1 MYFLYKTLTWLAL
14 AGAPFYAA
22 GSLLR
27 HPRGWRVVSER
38 LGLPAQVLVE
48 RGRGGIWIQAA
59 SVGELQIASL
69 LARRLENHGQ
79 VAAPIN
85 ISVTTTSARRLLLQ
99 APPATGAA
107 FTFPLDLPPVVA
119 RVVRRLR
126 PALFVAVETEI
137 WPNLF
142 HRLRCQAV
150 PIALVN
156 GRISDRGLQRYRL
169 FPGLMGHALGA
180 VHLVCA
186 RTQEDARRFSELGVP
201 AARIQVTGDLK
212 MDRPAPQAAAV
223 AAELQPWLTG
233 RRVLVAGSTHAGE
246 EDAALEA
253 GRLAAAAGAP
263 CTVVLAP
270 RHLDRVGEVA
280 RLLEQ
285 AGVPWCRRSRMTV
298 SPPPADPL
306 RVVLLDTHG
315 ELAGLYAAAH
325 VALLGGT
332 LVPVG
337 GHNPLEAAAA
347 GVPQISGPQRANV
360 RDITASLEKS
370 GALLAAAD
378 GGAAARLM
386 AALLGDSEQATARG
400 LQGRRLLDGQRGAL
414 ERTVQAL
421 TAILPTGGGLR

>member
-14 AGAPFYAA
+14 AGTPFYAV
-22 GSLLR
+22 GSLVR
-27 HPRGWRVVSER
+27 HPWGWRVVAER
-38 LGLPAQVLVE
+38 LGLPTEVVME

-59 SVGELQIASL
+59 SVGELQIAGL
-69 LARRLENHGQ
+69 LARCLEGHGQ
-79 VAAPIN
+79 VATPVS
-85 ISVTTTSARRLLLQ
+85 ISVTTTTARSLLLA

-119 RVVRRLR
+119 RVVRRLQ

-142 HRLRCQAV
+142 HSLRRRAV

-156 GRISDRGLQRYRL
+156 GRISDRGLRRYRR

-180 VHLVCA
+180 VRLVCA
-186 RTQEDARRFSELGVP
+186 RTPEDARRFGELGVP

-212 MDRPAPQAAAV
+212 MDCPAPQAAAV
-223 AAELQPWLTG
+223 AAEWHPWLSG

-253 GRLAAAAGAP
+253 GRLAAAAGTP

-280 RLLEQ
+280 RLLEKE
-285 AGVPWCRRSRMTV
+285 GVPWCRRSRLGHK
-298 SPPPADPL
+298 PPTAGAMQ
-306 RVVLLDTHG
+306 VVLLDTHG
-315 ELAGLYAAAH
+315 ELAGLYAVAH

-360 RDITASLEKS
+360 REITAGLEKE

-378 GGAAARLM
+378 AVEAAQMM
-386 AALLGDSEQATARG
+386 ATLLGDSAQATDRG
-400 LQGRRLLDGQRGAL
+400 RAGKRLLDQQRGAL

-421 TAILPTGGGLR
+421 TALLPSTGLR